1 METVGKNNQDRDIYE
16 TIEKNKDEIIEEI
29 DEYVQTE
36 QLTSAI
42 LNFFD
47 VDDVNSFIEFLN
59 DEGIIYID
67 KLDN

>member
-1 METVGKNNQDRDIYE
+1 METVGKNNQDRDTYE
-16 TIEKNKDEIIEEI
+16 TIEENKDEIIEEI